1 MLRAGILV
9 AVLWFAATQ
18 LGALASSTVPTQA
31 AAGCAWP
38 CGGVSTAF
46 SGGGG
51 GNAQAVLGALPTPAQ
66 AIHLPSLISGAEAQ
80 IQSAL
85 P

>member
-1 MLRAGILV
+1 MLLRVGVLAVV
-9 AVLWFAATQ
+9 AWWAAAQ
-18 LGALASSTVPTQA
+18 LGVLASAVPAQA
-31 AAGCAWP
+31 AAGCPWP
-38 CGGVSTAF
+38 CDGVVTPF
-46 SGGGG
+46 SPGGGG
-51 GNAQAVLGALPTPAQ
+51 LGALPTPAE